1 MKKNDEIKLCK
12 NKDCQKVLP
21 KDYKHKLCE
30 SCRNKRID
38 TAKDIVKGTLA
49 VGGTALG
56 VVVTVITKG
65 KFDSS
70 NKG

>member
-1 MKKNDEIKLCK
+1 MKKNDEIIICK
-12 NKDCQKVLP
+12 NKDCQKILP

-38 TAKDIVKGTLA
+38 KVKNFGKGALA
-49 VGGTALG
+49 VGGTLLSIGIA
-56 VVVTVITKG
+56 VITKG
-65 KFDSS
+65 KFGSN